1 MKKKKGAK
9 VADALVFYC
18 AVITLCLRLSVSQ
31 SNTTTAPVKV
41 GVVLDLSHTT
51 AKIGLSCINM
61 SLSDFYASHSH
72 YNTRLLLHITDSHSH
87 VITAASQAIDLIKVE
102 QVQAIIGPF
111 TSMEANF
118 VISLGDRAHVPIV
131 TFSATSPS
139 LASLRSPYF
148 FRAAQN
154 DSAQVNAIG
163 AIVQAFGWKNVVPIY
178 TGNDYGKGIIS
189 FLTNAL
195 QQVYVQIPYQSSISA
210 SATDEDIK
218 AELYKLMTM
227 QTRVF
232 VVHMTPNPGERL
244 FRIAYEIGMM
254 NFGYVWIVTDG
265 LGSEVNSL
273 GSSVIDS
280 MQGVLGVRTYVPKTE
295 RLDDFKVRWRR
306 KFVKDNPTLVHTD
319 LNVFGNW
326 AYDAATALAMAVE
339 KAGAKNLGFDT
350 SNNASGNFSNLL
362 KLGVSENGENLSKAL
377 SETRFRGMSG
387 EFSVIKGELQAS
399 TFEIINVNGKGERQV
414 GFWTPE
420 KGITRDLNFTSTST
434 TYSSSRNNLKPIIWP
449 GDTTSV
455 PKGWDNPTNEKK
467 TMRIGVPVKKGF
479 TEFVNVRHDRS
490 TNTTDIT
497 GFCIDVFKAVLEVL
511 PYAVPYEFIP
521 FEKPD
526 GEPAGTYDELIDQV
540 SYGNLDAVVG
550 DTTITAKRS
559 NEVDF
564 TMPYTESG
572 GTMIVLLVE
581 NRHKSPWNFL
591 KPLTWDLWVT
601 TAFLFIFVAFVVWV
615 LEHRINGEKVV
626 SNCARFVVITWVF
639 VVLILIQSYTA
650 SLTSLLTVQKLRP
663 SVTDVNE
670 LIKNKL
676 NVGYNNGSFVYGILK
691 EMGFQDSQLIPYDS
705 PEHCDELFTQ
715 GSAKGGIDAAFD
727 EMPDVKIFLA
737 THCSKYASTAPP
749 TIRTDGYGY
758 VFPKGSPLVADIS
771 RGILN
776 VTQGDKMKT
785 IENAWF
791 KGSQCA
797 GNDASVSS
805 DNLSVDSFWGLFFIA
820 GLASVSALFIF
831 LVRFLRQHK
840 HIWLTHNPS
849 DTSSSS
855 SSLRKRISALLKVF
869 DDKDLSSHTYR
880 KSESKS
886 PVHGSSSGATEF
898 SPSPSTHFPPSP
910 STQTA
915 SNLPQDIEISM
926 VHSFPPS
933 SSSAVTSPSNN

>member
-1 MKKKKGAK
+1 MKKRRGAK

-18 AVITLCLRLSVSQ
+18 AVMTLCLRLSVSQ
-31 SNTTTAPVKV
+31 SNTTTTVPVKV

-72 YNTRLLLHITDSHSH
+72 YNTRLLLHVTDSHSH

-111 TSMEANF
+111 TTMEANF

-178 TGNDYGKGIIS
+178 TGNDYGKGIIP
-189 FLTNAL
+189 FLTNPL

-265 LGSEVNSL
+265 LGNEVNSL

-295 RLDDFKVRWRR
+295 RHDDFKVRWRR

-339 KAGAKNLGFDT
+339 KAGAKNLGFDMR
-350 SNNASGNFSNLL
+350 NNASGNFSDLL

-377 SETRFRGMSG
+377 SETRFSGMSG
-387 EFSVIKGELQAS
+387 EFSVIEGQLQAS

-414 GFWTPE
+414 GFWTPG

-434 TYSSSRNNLKPIIWP
+434 AYSSSRNNLKPIIWP
-449 GDTTSV
+449 GDTSSV
-455 PKGWDNPTNEKK
+455 PKGWDNPTNKKK

-479 TEFVNVRHDRS
+479 TEFVKVTHDRS
-490 TNTTDIT
+490 TNTTDVT
-497 GFCIDVFKAVLEVL
+497 GFCIDVFKAVLAVL

-526 GEPAGTYDELIDQV
+526 GEPAGTYDELVNQV

-550 DTTITAKRS
+550 DTTITAARS

-564 TMPYTESG
+564 IMPYTESG
-572 GTMIVLLVE
+572 GTMIVLLVK
-581 NRHKSPWNFL
+581 NKHKSPWNFL

-601 TAFLFIFVAFVVWV
+601 TAFSFIYVAFVVWV
-615 LEHRINGEKVV
+615 LEHRINDAFRGPPSHQIGTSLWFSFSILVFAHREKIV
-626 SNCARFVVITWVF
+626 SNYARFVVIMWVF
-639 VVLILIQSYTA
+639 VVLILTQSYTA
-650 SLTSLLTVQKLRP
+650 SLASLLTVHQLRP
-663 SVTDVNE
+663 SVTDVNQ

-676 NVGYNNGSFVYGILK
+676 NVGYHSGSFVYGMLK
-691 EMGFQDSQLIPYDS
+691 KMGFQDSQLIPFGS
-705 PEHCDELFTQ
+705 PEQCDELFTQ

-727 EMPDVKIFLA
+727 EMPNVKLFLA
-737 THCSKYASTAPP
+737 TYCSKYASMAPP
-749 TIRTDGYGY
+749 TFRTDGYGY
-758 VFPKGSPLVADIS
+758 VFPKGSPLVADVS

-776 VTQGDKMKT
+776 VTQ
-785 IENAWF
+785 
-791 KGSQCA
+791 
-797 GNDASVSS
+797 
-805 DNLSVDSFWGLFFIA
+805 
-820 GLASVSALFIF
+820 
-831 LVRFLRQHK
+831 
-840 HIWLTHNPS
+840 
-849 DTSSSS
+849 
-855 SSLRKRISALLKVF
+855 
-869 DDKDLSSHTYR
+869 
-880 KSESKS
+880 
-886 PVHGSSSGATEF
+886 
-898 SPSPSTHFPPSP
+898 
-910 STQTA
+910 
-915 SNLPQDIEISM
+915 
-926 VHSFPPS
+926 
-933 SSSAVTSPSNN
+933 